1 MRHTTFRGF
10 RTLNLR
16 FRFDGISRWI
26 WWAPS
31 ISNSWKWKIDLIN
44 HVRFRMQRVPC
55 PNLHWKPNKETA
67 LHSMT
72 SSWGLC
78 CRILRSTRSSLAAW
92 NEDSRKVD
100 GLFVYRRKSH
110 WSFADETH
118 EELWTTKNEETG
130 PGVQPTML
138 RFWHSYLYTLL
149 PFSYNRGRLPKVLKL
164 FIYHQVM

>member
-10 RTLNLR
+10 RTFNLR

-92 NEDSRKVD
+92 NEDSRKVG

-110 WSFADETH
+110 WSFGDETH

-130 PGVQPTML
+130 PGFQPTML
-138 RFWHSYLYTLL
+138 RFCNSYLYTLL
-149 PFSYNRGRLPKVLKL
+149 PFSYNRGRLP
-164 FIYHQVM
+164 I